1 MKKILL
7 SILTI
12 GVVATVAFLGTK
24 AYFSDE
30 EQVLGNTI
38 STGTITID
46 LTSESFAQ
54 EARRFVIE
62 DLKPSQNAYTNFT
75 VVNTGTNPVNVW
87 KKLTFGPCDS
97 DENPT
102 QESALCDLENV
113 TNYDLKVTLAD
124 CNFTKPG
131 VNDWHHTIFKDG
143 QNITMGTVY
152 STGQGV
158 GGSVE
163 KGVFLG
169 MIPAGCSMD
178 VTQSYHMPGEVGNTY
193 QGATRT
199 FDLTVYAEQL
209 SGTVW
214 FDNKDPNMPVA
225 DGYWTIA
232 DTIGG
237 ALTYTVRDLK
247 FHGSF
252 TGKVTLPNTKYFL
265 VAYND
270 PWGSAD
276 PKLAE
281 GNSDGA
287 GNLTFLF
294 DVSADTMKNQ
304 KLWFVPAADYN
315 GTTVNGWHPANFLF
329 ERGLMDY
336 YKSL

>member
-1 MKKILL
+1 MKKILFSL
-7 SILTI
+7 LTI
-12 GVVATVAFLGTK
+12 GVVAVVAVLGTK
-24 AYFSDE
+24 AYFSDQ

-46 LTSESFAQ
+46 LTSESFTEQ
-54 EARRFVIE
+54 VSHFVIE

-87 KKLTFGPCDS
+87 KKLEFGVCS
-97 DENPT
+97 SSRNPT
-102 QESALCDLENV
+102 QAGAFCDLENV

-124 CNFTKPG
+124 CSFTQPG

-143 QNITMGTVY
+143 QNISMGTVY

-178 VTQSYHMPGEVGNTY
+178 VTQSYHMPGTVRNEY
-193 QGATRT
+193 QGATQT

-232 DTIGG
+232 DDIGG
-237 ALTYTVRDLK
+237 VLTYTVRDLK

-252 TGKVTLPNTKYFL
+252 TGKVTLPNTKYYL
-265 VAYND
+265 VAFND
-270 PWGSAD
+270 PWSSAD

-281 GNSDGA
+281 GDSNNA
-287 GNLTFLF
+287 GNLTFSF
-294 DVSADTMKNQ
+294 DVSVDTMTNQ
-304 KLWFVPAADYN
+304 KLWLVPAADYS
-315 GTTVNGWHPANFLF
+315 GGGVSGWPPTNFLF

-336 YKSL
+336 YESL